1 MKINIITPLFAAVL
15 LLVASGC
22 KKELTTTPTTAVSES
37 LIYGDVNNIEKVL
50 NGTWAYMNDT
60 YFTYANPGYSTIL
73 RTSDAMGDD
82 VAIITNKY
90 GYRDAYEFTLA
101 NNQTRLDA
109 IWTILYKVIDN
120 CNNIITRIDA
130 AEGSAEKKA
139 QIKGQALA
147 LRANSYLTLATYYQF
162 SYLKDPNAK
171 AVPIYTQPTNSQT
184 QGKPKSTLEEVYTLI
199 NADLAEAE
207 TLLQNYTRPGGA
219 KYKINLDVVH
229 GLQARTFLNTGK
241 WASAAK
247 SAAEARK
254 NYSYMSAANYAAG
267 FNDLTNGEWIW
278 GHGQQPDQNTA
289 SYSFHFLD
297 VTSPNSYYYSF
308 MADPNFKL
316 LFEDNDIRSKLFSWD
331 EQAGR
336 EGYLRY
342 GKFKF
347 RPDETGDIVL
357 MRSSEMTLIQA
368 EASARNG
375 DLNSAVQ
382 YLNELRQVR
391 NAAPF
396 SSSGNTAT
404 SIIDAILV
412 ERRKELWGEGF
423 ALSDILRTQTAV
435 VRKPY
440 TDATGQPVKINVK
453 DKNGNIQSVS
463 TRPHTT
469 LKFPDGSAFV
479 PNSPYYLFKIPQSE
493 LNTNPDINK

>member
-1 MKINIITPLFAAVL
+1 MKINIITPLFAAAVL
-15 LLVASGC
+15 LMASGC
-22 KKELTTTPTTAVSES
+22 KKELTTSPTTAVSES

-109 IWTILYKVIDN
+109 AWTILYKVINN
-120 CNNIITRIDA
+120 CNNIITKIDA

-139 QIKGQALA
+139 QVKGQALA

-171 AVPIYTQPTNSQT
+171 AVPIYTEPTNSET

-254 NYSYMSAANYAAG
+254 NYNYMSAANYAAG
-267 FNDLTNGEWIW
+267 FNDLSNGEWIW

-289 SYSFHFLD
+289 SYSFHYLD

-342 GKFKF
+342 AKFKF
-347 RPDETGDIVL
+347 RADETGDIVL

-375 DLNSAVQ
+375 DLNSAIQ
-382 YLNELRQVR
+382 YLNELRQAR

-396 SSSGNTAT
+396 SLSGNTE
-404 SIIDAILV
+404 SSLIDAILI

-440 TDATGQPVKINVK
+440 TDATGQPIKIDIK
-453 DKNGNIQSVS
+453 DKNGNIQSVN
-463 TRPHTT
+463 TRQHTT
-469 LKFPDGSAFV
+469 LKFPDGSAFK

-493 LNTNPDINK
+493 LNTNPEINK